1 MNLYTPAECAAN
13 YAAAGRKKTRMPV
26 VKMFLLAV
34 LAGFFIAM
42 GGAVTN
48 TASHSI
54 ANVGAARVVCGLLF
68 PFGLGM
74 VILMGAELFT
84 GNTLIVISLLDRRAT
99 VGGMLKNWCVVYLGN
114 AAGAM
119 LTAAGCAFGG
129 QLNYSGGQLAVFT
142 IKLAAG
148 KCALPAGNAVILG
161 ILCNLLVA
169 AGVLLSLSA
178 KDLTGRVVGA
188 YLPVAFFVICGFE
201 HCVANLFY
209 IPAGLFA
216 RMIPAYASLA
226 AEAGVD
232 LSALTWGNFLLR
244 NLLPVTAGNI
254 LGGAGLGSLF
264 WYCHGGK
271 QAQGDR

>member
-13 YAAAGRKKTRMPV
+13 YAAAGRKKTRMPA

-34 LAGFFIAM
+34 LAGFSIAM

-84 GNTLIVISLLDRRAT
+84 GNTLIVISLLDRQAT

-148 KCALPAGNAVILG
+148 KCALTAGNAVILG

-264 WYCHGGK
+264 WYCHGRK